1 MEAQYSKNDEHCCYG
16 DTVVYQNRIKYI
28 KGIKGRVFIKHR
40 ICEWMEHIF
49 DFVMMMET
57 GILLYYF
64 F

>member
-40 ICEWMEHIF
+40 ICE
-49 DFVMMMET
+49 
-57 GILLYYF
+57 
-64 F
+64 